1 MNYYSDDIIN
11 NIIDNSILENIVE
24 QNEEFLFD
32 TKMLFFY
39 FSFYSISLDYIDN
52 LLNDKKNKIAFRCID
67 TSMFNLRNCPSAM
80 VYRKYKSN
88 TKKQIIYYILMIC
101 TKQSFKKLG
110 YATSL
115 LDDFIDKI
123 KTETQNETDYEV
135 KIVVSSL
142 DSAISYYKHYG
153 FSLTKD
159 KLIDHPVLIKY
170 EKPEIN
176 EGLHILEFTILKF

>member
-11 NIIDNSILENIVE
+11 NIIDNSMLENIVDE
-24 QNEEFLFD
+24 IQEFLFD
-32 TKMLFFY
+32 TKMMFFY

-52 LLNDKKNKIAFRCID
+52 LLNDDKNKIAFRCID
-67 TSMFNLRNCPSAM
+67 NSTFNLRNCPSSM

-88 TKKQIIYYILMIC
+88 TKKEIIYYILMIC

-110 YATSL
+110 YATAL

-123 KTETQNETDYEV
+123 RFDTQNQHDYKV

-142 DSAISYYKHYG
+142 ESAISYYQHYG
-153 FSLTKD
+153 FILTED
-159 KLIDHPVLIKY
+159 KLIDHPILIKY
-170 EKPEIN
+170 EKPETN
-176 EGLHILEFTILKF
+176 EGFHILQFNVS

>member
-11 NIIDNSILENIVE
+11 NIIDNSPIENIVDE
-24 QNEEFLFD
+24 IEEFEYD
-32 TKMLFFY
+32 AKMLFFY

-52 LLNDKKNKIAFRCID
+52 LLNDRKNKIAFCCID
-67 TSMFNLRNCPSAM
+67 NSTFNLRNCPSAM

-88 TKKQIIYYILMIC
+88 TKKEIIYYILMIC

-110 YATSL
+110 YASSL
-115 LDDFIDKI
+115 LDGFINRIKI
-123 KTETQNETDYEV
+123 ETQNETDYKV

-142 DSAISYYKHYG
+142 ESAISYYKHYG
-153 FSLTKD
+153 FILTED

-170 EKPEIN
+170 EKPEVN
-176 EGLHILEFTILKF
+176 EGLHILEFGVS